1 MASIKG
7 QEKAKLAQ
15 DKIEANKKIIKKIN
29 AFLETEFTAEK
40 LTISHENG
48 KTPFVCDE
56 ETIKELLNNS
66 IDKITDECIELV
78 KENNLEFDE
87 DEKELFGVE

>member
-29 AFLETEFTAEK
+29 SFLETEFTAEK
-40 LTISHENG
+40 LTISHENW
-48 KTPFVCDE
+48 KTPFVCD
-56 ETIKELLNNS
+56 
-66 IDKITDECIELV
+66 
-78 KENNLEFDE
+78 
-87 DEKELFGVE
+87 